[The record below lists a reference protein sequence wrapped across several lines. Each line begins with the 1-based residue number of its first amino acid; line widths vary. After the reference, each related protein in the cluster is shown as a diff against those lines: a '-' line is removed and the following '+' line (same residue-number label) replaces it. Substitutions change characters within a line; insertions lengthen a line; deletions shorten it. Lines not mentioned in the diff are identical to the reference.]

1 MPGKDELR
9 NNICSVVG
17 VFYANR
23 LMDEHDFLKAGPVI
37 SRLLDSDAEI
47 NGVYRGLL
55 KCDRVY
61 CELMGA
67 GSSEVINEIMDEEQR
82 EFMRRM
88 KNGLS
93 VIRTQYAIKLLW
105 EETLWALR
113 NIRRSLKDLPPV
125 ILIQGT
131 LRARRNFS
139 F

>member
-1 MPGKDELR
+1 MPEEWFFMPGKDELR

-61 CELMGA
+61 CAVSYTHLD
-67 GSSEVINEIMDEEQR
+67 VYKRQVTY
-82 EFMRRM
+82 
-88 KNGLS
+88 L
-93 VIRTQYAIKLLW
+93 
-105 EETLWALR
+105 
-113 NIRRSLKDLPPV
+113 
-125 ILIQGT
+125 
-131 LRARRNFS
+131 
-139 F
+139 